1 MGISQVNQI
10 TLRRYNSV
18 AISRAV
24 SPNYIQTTEEKAMLC
39 ALMKNI
45 QSLGFT
51 FSKELLGELVHFD
64 RTLLEGFGVGL
75 IAELKKKVG
84 ADVEYAPMYPNFPT
98 QVALA
103 SDGELFFNAVIH
115 YLSFGT
121 ILPEYEKKARFP
133 IIDSLTLTEIK
144 LCAPD
149 FINEVFRNLLQSKTS
164 LSEQDK
170 EDIEL
175 LVRILP
181 NSLDLIPD
189 TIPLKENVA
198 LFGRILIKS
207 VPSPTYAVP
216 KIQKYFKT
224 ATDVLRLAV
233 ALSDGDLSL
242 AEDTRFKKFNRPT
255 RKTLLLLLAGCSNIG
270 EDMFRY
276 RQKWLR
282 LGEILHPGELHGSK
296 FDGVKL
302 SFKLLRDGNKPL
314 FFAGAVEGAI
324 SRGELET
331 AAVYLEDRPG
341 EFARRLDKLLRDANE
356 TERDYIVGKFEDCAE
371 KVSSTVLLQLIQHFV
386 NRAEKVEKPRIYFPK
401 GKVAKA
407 RLIEGSVPQI
417 PTATCVNIQRICAD
431 ALIKKFAEKDPLGKV
446 YVDPAMKNYLVP
458 FSQRSASKAVKTVVR
473 GSSLPIKDTATTVR
487 GFIWW
492 TNTDPGSSRDR
503 GWYDI
508 GGRVDLDL
516 SALIYDENWKY
527 VDHVSYTRLRSSKC
541 ATYHSGD
548 ITNGG
553 PVDGNG
559 VAEFIDFDIETIAQG
574 GRYLVFQVYNYTQQK
589 FSELPNARFGW
600 MEREFPNSGEI
611 FEPTTVAMKMDL
623 TNDANICIP
632 AIFDCKERKFIWC
645 DLGGKCDG
653 TCFNN
658 LESNLKGVTA
668 ACYAITNIKKPN
680 MGGLAFLNAKARGE
694 LVETREEADTIFSPD
709 ATIPEG
715 KENVRVI
722 TPFDTDVWMGEML

>member
-18 AISRAV
+18 SVSPAV
-24 SPNYIQTTEEKAMLC
+24 SPNYLQTTEEKAMLC

-84 ADVEYAPMYPNFPT
+84 ADVRYTPMYPNFPT

-115 YLSFGT
+115 YLTLGT

-170 EDIEL
+170 EDVEL

-181 NSLDLIPD
+181 NSLDLTPD

-198 LFGRILIKS
+198 LFGSILIKS
-207 VPSPTYAVP
+207 VPSPAYAVP

-233 ALSDGDLSL
+233 ALSNGDISL
-242 AEDTRFKKFNRPT
+242 AEDSDFKKFNRQT

-302 SFKLLRDGNKPL
+302 SFNLLREGNKPL
-314 FFAGAVEGAI
+314 FFAGAVENAI

-331 AAVYLEDRPG
+331 AAVFLEERPG

-356 TERDYIVGKFEDCAE
+356 TERDYIVGKFEEVAE

-386 NRAEKVEKPRIYFPK
+386 NRAEKVEKHRIYFPK

-407 RLIEGSVPQI
+407 RMIEGWI
-417 PTATCVNIQRICAD
+417 PRIPDSTCDTVRRICAN
-431 ALIKKFAEKDPLGKV
+431 ALIKKYAEKEPLGKV

-458 FSQRSASKAVKTVVR
+458 FSQRSASKAVKTIVR

-492 TNTDPGSSRDR
+492 TNTDRTSSQDR
-503 GWYDI
+503 WSYS

-516 SALIYDENWKY
+516 SASVYDENWKY
-527 VDHVSYTRLRSSKC
+527 VDHVSYTRLRSGKFSS
-541 ATYHSGD
+541 YHSGD

-553 PVDGNG
+553 SVDGKG
-559 VAEFIDFDIETIAQG
+559 VAEFIDFDIDAIAQG
-574 GRYLVFQVYNYTQQK
+574 GRYVVFQIYNYTRQK
-589 FSELPNARFGW
+589 FSALPNARFGW
-600 MEREFPNSGEI
+600 MEREYPNSGEI
-611 FEPTTVAMKMDL
+611 FEPQTVAMKMDL
-623 TNDANICIP
+623 TNDAEYCIP
-632 AIFDCKERKFIWC
+632 AIFDCKERRFIWC
-645 DLGGKCDG
+645 DLGGSAESYAY
-653 TCFNN
+653 NN

-668 ACYAITNIKKPN
+668 ACYAISNIKKPN
-680 MGGLAFLNAKARGE
+680 MGALAYLNAKARGE

>member
-18 AISRAV
+18 SVSPAV
-24 SPNYIQTTEEKAMLC
+24 SPNYLQTTEEKAMLC

-84 ADVEYAPMYPNFPT
+84 ADVRYTPMYPNFPT

-115 YLSFGT
+115 YLTLGT

-170 EDIEL
+170 EDVEL
-175 LVRILP
+175 LIRILP
-181 NSLDLIPD
+181 NSLDLTPD

-198 LFGRILIKS
+198 LFGSILIKS
-207 VPSPTYAVP
+207 VPSPAYAVP

-233 ALSDGDLSL
+233 ALSNGDISL
-242 AEDTRFKKFNRPT
+242 AEDSDFKKFNRQT

-302 SFKLLRDGNKPL
+302 SFNLLREGNKPL
-314 FFAGAVEGAI
+314 FFGGAIEGAI

-331 AAVYLEDRPG
+331 AAVCLEERPG

-356 TERDYIVGKFEDCAE
+356 TERDYIVGEFEKVAE

-386 NRAEKVEKPRIYFPK
+386 NRVEKVEKPRIYFPK

-407 RLIEGSVPQI
+407 RLIEGGI
-417 PTATCVNIQRICAD
+417 PRIPDSTCDTVRRICAN
-431 ALIKKFAEKDPLGKV
+431 ALIKKYAEKEPLGKV

-458 FSQRSASKAVKTVVR
+458 FSQRSASKAVKTIVR

-492 TNTDPGSSRDR
+492 TNTDRTSSQDM
-503 GWYDI
+503 WSYT

-516 SALIYDENWKY
+516 SASVYDENWKH
-527 VDHVSYTRLRSSKC
+527 VDHVSYTRLRSGKFSS
-541 ATYHSGD
+541 YHSGD

-553 PVDGNG
+553 SVDGRG
-559 VAEFIDFDIETIAQG
+559 VAEFIDFDIDAIAQG
-574 GRYLVFQVYNYTQQK
+574 GRYVVFQIYNYTHQK
-589 FSELPNARFGW
+589 FSDLPNARFGW
-600 MEREFPNSGEI
+600 MEREYPNSGEI
-611 FEPTTVAMKMDL
+611 FEPQTVAMKMDL

-645 DLGGKCDG
+645 DLGGQCDG

-680 MGGLAFLNAKARGE
+680 MGALAYLNAKARGE

-709 ATIPEG
+709 ETIPEG

>member
-18 AISRAV
+18 SISPAV
-24 SPNYIQTTEEKAMLC
+24 SPNYLQTTEEKAMLC

-51 FSKELLGELVHFD
+51 FSKELLGELVHFN

-75 IAELKKKVG
+75 IEELKKKVG
-84 ADVEYAPMYPNFPT
+84 ADVQYTPMYPNFPM

-103 SDGELFFNAVIH
+103 SDGELFFNAIIH
-115 YLSFGT
+115 YLTFGT

-144 LCAPD
+144 LCTSD
-149 FINEVFRNLLQSKTS
+149 FINEVFKNLLQSKTS

-170 EDIEL
+170 EDVEL

-181 NSLDLIPD
+181 NALDHVPD

-198 LFGRILIKS
+198 LFGCILIKS
-207 VPSPTYAVP
+207 VPSPSYAVS

-233 ALSDGDLSL
+233 ALSNGDLSL
-242 AEDTRFKKFNRPT
+242 AEDSKFKKFNRQT

-282 LGEILHPGELHGSK
+282 LGEILHPGELRGSK

-302 SFKLLRDGNKPL
+302 SFNLLREGNKPL
-314 FFAGAVEGAI
+314 FFAGAVEDAI

-331 AAVYLEDRPG
+331 AASYLEERPG
-341 EFARRLDKLLRDANE
+341 EFARRLDKLLRDSNE
-356 TERDYIVGKFEDCAE
+356 TERDYIVGKFEEVAD
-371 KVSSTVLLQLIQHFV
+371 KVSTPVLLQLIQHFV
-386 NRAEKVEKPRIYFPK
+386 NRTEKIEKPRIYFPK

-407 RLIEGSVPQI
+407 RVIEDSVPRI
-417 PTATCVNIQRICAD
+417 PDATCDTVRRICTD
-431 ALIKKFAEKDPLGKV
+431 SIIKKYAEKEPLGKV
-446 YVDPAMKNYLVP
+446 YVDPEMKNYLVP
-458 FSQRSASKAVKTVVR
+458 FSQRSASKAVKTIVR

-492 TNTDPGSSRDR
+492 TNTDRTSSHDR
-503 GWYDI
+503 WACE

-516 SALIYDENWKY
+516 SASVYDENWKY
-527 VDHVSYTRLRSSKC
+527 VDHVAYTRLRSGRF
-541 ATYHSGD
+541 AAYHSGD

-559 VAEFIDFDIETIAQG
+559 VAEFIDFDINAIAQG
-574 GRYLVFQVYNYTQQK
+574 GRYVVFQIYSYTQQK
-589 FSELPNARFGW
+589 FSDLPNARFGW
-600 MEREFPNSGEI
+600 MEREYPNSGEI
-611 FEPTTVAMKMDL
+611 FEPATVTMKMDL
-623 TNDANICIP
+623 TNDAVYCIP
-632 AIFDCKERKFIWC
+632 AIFDCKERRFIWC
-645 DLGGKCDG
+645 DLGGRAEACY
-653 TCFNN
+653 CNN

-668 ACYAITNIKKPN
+668 ACYAITSIKKPN
-680 MGGLAFLNAKARGE
+680 MGALAYLNAKARGE
-694 LVETREEADTIFSPD
+694 IVETREEADTIFSPD